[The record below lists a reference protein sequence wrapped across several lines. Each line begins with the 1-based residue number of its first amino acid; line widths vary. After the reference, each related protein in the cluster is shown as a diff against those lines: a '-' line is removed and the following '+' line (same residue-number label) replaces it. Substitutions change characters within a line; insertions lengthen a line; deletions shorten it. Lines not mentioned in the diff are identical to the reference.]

1 MNTPLTDFNND
12 QFISALVSSK
22 LHLHHLDYFEAN
34 LRSSI
39 TSSVNISVAILK
51 DRDSFLKKCTT
62 LLLSCMRTHT
72 HTHTSHNSPS

>member
-12 QFISALVSSK
+12 QFVSALVSSK

-51 DRDSFLKKCTT
+51 DRDSFLKKMYHITIILHAHSHT
-62 LLLSCMRTHT
+62 YTHK
-72 HTHTSHNSPS
+72 S